1 MPGENP
7 PNAGQAVSGGHNDSV
22 TSGPAIRGGRLPWR
36 AGARIGALLAVS
48 ALCSPLLGL
57 AAHAEAGAAQTAGLS
72 VSTVEVMQ
80 LAMFAGVMGA
90 ALVSA
95 IFLIRERART
105 SAQNAE
111 LRTRIADVNAALQRS
126 EALLNLRD
134 QRVVVWASENK
145 KPELIGTLP
154 LESGAPEDR
163 AAFLAFGRWL
173 MPRSAAALEH
183 AVAALREKAKAFDLV
198 IETQAGVPLE
208 VQGRKSAAHVLVRFV
223 SLSETLRSQ
232 ARLKIENQRLSAD
245 YDTML
250 GLLDALKMPAWLR
263 AADGRLKWVNRA
275 YAEAVEVQNAEA
287 AVREAKEFLG
297 GQAREQIAELHKS
310 RPVFEQTLSTV
321 VEGDR
326 RMFAVTDFAGTDGS
340 AGLAS
345 DTSATETIRGEYE
358 RTVRSHADTLDQL
371 NTAVAIFD
379 TDEKL
384 RFFNQAFQKLWSLDS
399 GFLHSAPDNAL
410 LLDRLRSEGKI
421 AEQPEWRR
429 WKEGLLSAY
438 RAVESQEHWWHL
450 PDGKTIRVVANPQPK
465 GGVTWVF
472 ENLTEKMDL
481 ESRYQTAVRVQGE
494 TLDNLAEGVAVFG
507 PDGRLRLSNPAFVA
521 LWGLDPDVVK
531 PNVHVSAIRDL
542 CDQRAADS
550 PWGGFVAAITGFDDE
565 RRDRHGQSELK
576 NGTVLSYA
584 VIHLPNGQVMMTFV
598 DVTDSVN
605 VERALKDKNEA
616 LEKSDQLKNEFVQH
630 VSYELRSPLTNIIGF
645 TELLSLP
652 ATGPLTPKQREYVE
666 HVGSSSSVLLTI
678 VNDILDLATVDAGT
692 MQLDISE
699 VSVDRTIAAAAE
711 LVADRLEE
719 HSIKLEVDAASAPK
733 SFHGD
738 ETRIRQIL
746 YNLLSNAANY
756 APEASTVT
764 LACRRLAEGVEF
776 SVHDDGPGMPPDVLD
791 SVFRRF
797 EPRANGGRRRGAG
810 LGLSIVKSFV
820 ELHGGNVRIETGK
833 DRGTTVICTFP
844 DVPSGIRAAAE

>member
-1 MPGENP
+1 MPGQHP
-7 PNAGQAVSGGHNDSV
+7 HRAGRAVSGGHDDSGIAG
-22 TSGPAIRGGRLPWR
+22 SALEGGGLSWR
-36 AGARIGALLAVS
+36 ARASTFLATS
-48 ALCSPLLGL
+48 ALAGPLAG
-57 AAHAEAGAAQTAGLS
+57 AVAHAETAAASVAGLS
-72 VSTVEVMQ
+72 LSAIEVMQ
-80 LAMFAGVMGA
+80 LAVFVGVTGA
-90 ALVSA
+90 ALISA
-95 IFLIRERART
+95 IVLIRERART
-105 SAQNAE
+105 SAENVE
-111 LRTRIADVNAALQRS
+111 LRSRLADINAALRRS

-134 QRVVVWASENK
+134 QRVVVWAAENK

-154 LESGAPEDR
+154 VESGAPEDR

-183 AVAALREKAKAFDLV
+183 AVAGLREKAKPFDLV
-198 IETQAGVPLE
+198 IESQAGAPLE
-208 VQGRKSAAHVLVRFV
+208 VHGRKSAAHVLVRFV
-223 SLSETLRSQ
+223 SLSETQRSQ
-232 ARLKIENQRLSAD
+232 ARLKIENQRLAAD
-245 YDTML
+245 HDTMI
-250 GLLDALKMPAWLR
+250 GLLDALNMPAWLR
-263 AADGRLKWVNRA
+263 GEDGGLKWVNRA
-275 YAEAVEVQNAEA
+275 YADAVEAENAEA
-287 AVREAKEFLG
+287 AVREKKEFLG
-297 GQAREQIAELHKS
+297 GQARDAIAAQHKTH
-310 RPVFEQTLSTV
+310 PVFEQSLSTV
-321 VEGDR
+321 IEGDR
-326 RMFAVTDFAGTDGS
+326 RVFAVTDFAGSDGS
-340 AGLAS
+340 AGLAC
-345 DTSATETIRGEYE
+345 DTSAIETVRGEYE

-384 RFFNQAFQKLWSLDS
+384 RFFNQAFQKLWGLDA

-429 WKEGLLSAY
+429 WKEGLLGAY

-507 PDGRLRLSNPAFVA
+507 PDGRLRLSNPAFA
-521 LWGLDPDVVK
+521 TLWGLSGEAAK
-531 PNVHVSAIRDL
+531 PSVHVSTIRDL
-542 CDQRAADS
+542 CGRQAADS
-550 PWGGFVAAITGFDDE
+550 PWPSFVAAITGFDDE
-565 RRDRHGQSELK
+565 RRDRHGQTELN
-576 NGTVLSYA
+576 NGNVLSYA
-584 VIHLPNGQVMMTFV
+584 MIPLPNGQVMMTFV
-598 DVTDSVN
+598 DVTDSVH

-616 LEKSDQLKNEFVQH
+616 LQKSDQLKNEFVQH

-645 TELLSLP
+645 TELLSQP
-652 ATGPLTPKQREYVE
+652 TTGPLTQKQREYVE
-666 HVGSSSSVLLTI
+666 HVSSSSSVLLTI
-678 VNDILDLATVDAGT
+678 VNDILDLATVDAGI

-699 VSVDRTIAAAAE
+699 VQVDRTIAAAAE

-719 HSIKLEVDAASAPK
+719 HSISLQVDAIAAPK
-733 SFHGD
+733 TFHGD
-738 ETRIRQIL
+738 EVRVRQIL

-756 APEASTVT
+756 APEASIIRLTCRH
-764 LACRRLAEGVEF
+764 LADGVEF

-820 ELHGGNVRIETGK
+820 ELHGGSVRIETGK
-833 DRGTTVICTFP
+833 DKGTTVICTFP
-844 DVPSGIRAAAE
+844 DMPGIRAAAE

>member
-1 MPGENP
+1 MPGQHP
-7 PNAGQAVSGGHNDSV
+7 HRAGRAVSGGHDDSGI
-22 TSGPAIRGGRLPWR
+22 TSSALQSGSLSWR
-36 AGARIGALLAVS
+36 ARASIFLATS
-48 ALCSPLLGL
+48 ALAGPLAGA
-57 AAHAEAGAAQTAGLS
+57 AAHAETAAAAVAGFS

-80 LAMFAGVMGA
+80 LAVFVGVTGA
-90 ALVSA
+90 ALLSA
-95 IFLIRERART
+95 IVLIRERART
-105 SAQNAE
+105 STENIE
-111 LRTRIADVNAALQRS
+111 LRSRLADINAALRRS

-134 QRVVVWASENK
+134 QRVVVWAAENK

-154 LESGAPEDR
+154 VESGAPEDR

-183 AVAALREKAKAFDLV
+183 AVAGLREKAKPFDLV
-198 IETQAGVPLE
+198 IESQAGAPLE
-208 VQGRKSAAHVLVRFV
+208 VHGRKSAAHVLVRFV
-223 SLSETLRSQ
+223 SLSETQRSQ
-232 ARLKIENQRLSAD
+232 ARLKIENQRLAAD
-245 YDTML
+245 HDTMI
-250 GLLDALKMPAWLR
+250 GLLDALNMPAWLR
-263 AADGRLKWVNRA
+263 SEDGRLKWVNRA
-275 YAEAVEVQNAEA
+275 YADGVEAENAEA

-297 GQAREQIAELHKS
+297 GQARDAIAAQHKTH
-310 RPVFEQTLSTV
+310 PVFEQSLSTV
-321 VEGDR
+321 IGGDR
-326 RMFAVTDFAGTDGS
+326 RVFAVTDFAGSDGS
-340 AGLAS
+340 AGLAC
-345 DTSATETIRGEYE
+345 DTSAIEAVRGEYE

-384 RFFNQAFQKLWSLDS
+384 RFFNQAFQKLWGLDA

-410 LLDRLRSEGKI
+410 LLDRLRSDGKI

-429 WKEGLLSAY
+429 WKEGLLGAY

-507 PDGRLRLSNPAFVA
+507 PDGRLRLSNPAFA
-521 LWGLDPDVVK
+521 TLWGLSGEAAK
-531 PNVHVSAIRDL
+531 PNVHVSTIRDL
-542 CDQRAADS
+542 CDRQAVDS
-550 PWGGFVAAITGFDDE
+550 PWPGFVAAITGFDDE
-565 RRDRHGQSELK
+565 RRDRHGQTELN
-576 NGTVLSYA
+576 NGNVLSYA
-584 VIHLPNGQVMMTFV
+584 IIPLPNGQVMMTFV

-616 LEKSDQLKNEFVQH
+616 LQKSDQLKNEFVQH

-645 TELLSLP
+645 TELLSQP
-652 ATGPLTPKQREYVE
+652 TTGPLTQKQREYVE
-666 HVGSSSSVLLTI
+666 HVSSSSSVLLTI
-678 VNDILDLATVDAGT
+678 VNDILDLATVDAGI

-699 VSVDRTIAAAAE
+699 VHVDRTIAAAAE

-719 HSIKLEVDAASAPK
+719 HSIRLEVDAAAAPK
-733 SFHGD
+733 TFHGD
-738 ETRIRQIL
+738 EIRVRQIL

-756 APEASTVT
+756 APEASTIRLT
-764 LACRRLAEGVEF
+764 CRHLADGVEF
-776 SVHDDGPGMPPDVLD
+776 SVHDDGPGMPPDLLD

-820 ELHGGNVRIETGK
+820 ELHGGSVRIETGK
-833 DRGTTVICTFP
+833 DKGTTVICTFP
-844 DVPSGIRAAAE
+844 DMPGIRAAAE

>member
-1 MPGENP
+1 MPGQHP
-7 PNAGQAVSGGHNDSV
+7 HIAGRAVSGGHDDSGIAG
-22 TSGPAIRGGRLPWR
+22 SALEGGSLSWR
-36 AGARIGALLAVS
+36 ARASTFLATS
-48 ALCSPLLGL
+48 ALAGPLAGA
-57 AAHAEAGAAQTAGLS
+57 AAHAETAVASVAGLS
-72 VSTVEVMQ
+72 VSAIDVMQ
-80 LAMFAGVMGA
+80 LAVFVGVTGA
-90 ALVSA
+90 ALISA
-95 IFLIRERART
+95 IVLIRERART
-105 SAQNAE
+105 SAENVE
-111 LRTRIADVNAALQRS
+111 LRSRLADINAALRRS

-134 QRVVVWASENK
+134 QRVVVWAAENK

-154 LESGAPEDR
+154 VESGAPEDR

-183 AVAALREKAKAFDLV
+183 AVAGLREKAKPFDLV
-198 IETQAGVPLE
+198 IESQAGAPLE
-208 VQGRKSAAHVLVRFV
+208 VHGRKSAAHVLVRFV
-223 SLSETLRSQ
+223 SLSETQRSQ
-232 ARLKIENQRLSAD
+232 ARLKIENQRLAAD
-245 YDTML
+245 HDTMI
-250 GLLDALKMPAWLR
+250 GLLDALNMPAWLR
-263 AADGRLKWVNRA
+263 GEDGGLRWVNRA
-275 YAEAVEVQNAEA
+275 YADAVEAENAEA
-287 AVREAKEFLG
+287 AVREKKEFLG
-297 GQAREQIAELHKS
+297 GQARDAIAAQH
-310 RPVFEQTLSTV
+310 RTHPVFEQSLSTV
-321 VEGDR
+321 IEGDR
-326 RMFAVTDFAGTDGS
+326 RVFAVTDFAGSDGS
-340 AGLAS
+340 AGLAC
-345 DTSATETIRGEYE
+345 DTSAIEAVRGEYE

-384 RFFNQAFQKLWSLDS
+384 RFFNQAFQKLWGLDA

-429 WKEGLLSAY
+429 WKEGLLGAY

-507 PDGRLRLSNPAFVA
+507 PDGRLRLSNPAFA
-521 LWGLDPDVVK
+521 TLWGLSGEAAK
-531 PNVHVSAIRDL
+531 PSVHVSTIRDL
-542 CDQRAADS
+542 CDRQAADS
-550 PWGGFVAAITGFDDE
+550 PWPGFVAAVTGFDDE
-565 RRDRHGQSELK
+565 RRDRHGQTELN
-576 NGTVLSYA
+576 NGNVLSYA
-584 VIHLPNGQVMMTFV
+584 MIPLPNGQVMMTFV
-598 DVTDSVN
+598 DVTDSVH

-616 LEKSDQLKNEFVQH
+616 LQKSDQLKNEFVQH

-645 TELLSLP
+645 TELLSQP
-652 ATGPLTPKQREYVE
+652 TTGPLTQKQREYVE
-666 HVGSSSSVLLTI
+666 HVSSSSAVLLTI
-678 VNDILDLATVDAGT
+678 VNDILDLATVDAGI

-699 VSVDRTIAAAAE
+699 VQVDRTIAAAAE

-719 HSIKLEVDAASAPK
+719 HSIRLEVEAASAPK
-733 SFHGD
+733 TFHGD
-738 ETRIRQIL
+738 EVRVRQIL

-756 APEASTVT
+756 APEASTIRLT
-764 LACRRLAEGVEF
+764 CRHLADGVEF

-820 ELHGGNVRIETGK
+820 ELHGGSVRIETGK
-833 DRGTTVICTFP
+833 DKGTTVICTFP
-844 DVPSGIRAAAE
+844 DMPGIRAAAE

>member
-7 PNAGQAVSGGHNDSV
+7 PRAGQAVSGGHEDSI
-22 TSGPAIRGGRLPWR
+22 TTGSAPTGGGFPWR
-36 AGARIGALLAVS
+36 ARARIGALLATS
-48 ALCSPLLGL
+48 TL
-57 AAHAEAGAAQTAGLS
+57 AAPMLAFTAHAETGIARQAGQS

-80 LAMFAGVMGA
+80 LAMFVGVMGA

-105 SAQNAE
+105 STQNVE
-111 LRTRIADVNAALQRS
+111 LRARIADINAALQRS

-134 QRVVVWASENK
+134 QRVVVWTSENK
-145 KPELIGTLP
+145 KAELIGSLP
-154 LESGAPEDR
+154 LESGAPDER
-163 AAFLAFGRWL
+163 SAFLAFGRWL
-173 MPRSAAALEH
+173 MPRSAAALEN
-183 AVAALREKAKAFDLV
+183 AIAALRDGSKAFDLV
-198 IETQAGVPLE
+198 IETQAGMPLE
-208 VQGRKSAAHVLVRFV
+208 VHGRKSAAHVLVRFI

-245 YDTML
+245 YDTIV
-250 GLLDALKMPAWLR
+250 GLLDALKMPTWLR
-263 AADGRLKWVNRA
+263 GTDGRLKWVNRA
-275 YAEAVEVQNAEA
+275 YAEAVEAEGPVA
-287 AVREAKEFLG
+287 AVREAKEFFG
-297 GQAREQIAELHKS
+297 GQAREQIAEQHKS

-321 VEGDR
+321 IEGDR
-326 RMFAVTDFAGTDGS
+326 RMFAVTDFAGADGS
-340 AGLAS
+340 AGLAC
-345 DTSATETIRGEYE
+345 DISAIETIRAEYE

-384 RFFNQAFQKLWSLDS
+384 RFFNQAFQKLWDLDS
-399 GFLHSAPDNAL
+399 GFLHSAPSNAL

-429 WKEGLLSAY
+429 WKENLLGAY

-472 ENLTEKMDL
+472 ENLTEKIDL
-481 ESRYQTAVRVQGE
+481 ESRYRTAVRVQGE

-507 PDGRLRLSNPAFVA
+507 PDGRLRLSNPAFVT
-521 LWGLDPDVVK
+521 LWGLEADAIK

-542 CDQRAADS
+542 CDRRAPDS

-565 RRDRHGQSELK
+565 RRDRRGQTELV

-598 DVTDSVN
+598 DVTDTVN
-605 VERALKDKNEA
+605 VERALKDRNEA

-652 ATGPLTPKQREYVE
+652 STGPLTPKQREYVE

-678 VNDILDLATVDAGT
+678 VNDILDLATVDAGI

-699 VSVDRTIAAAAE
+699 MSIDRTIAAAAE

-719 HSIKLEVDAASAPK
+719 HQIKLKVDAASAPK

-738 ETRIRQIL
+738 ETRVRQIL

-756 APEASTVT
+756 APEASTIT
-764 LACRRLAEGVEF
+764 LTCRRMAEGVEF
-776 SVHDDGPGMPPDVLD
+776 SVHDDGPGMPPDVLE

-820 ELHGGNVRIETGK
+820 ELHGGTVRIETGM

-844 DVPSGIRAAAE
+844 DTPSGIREAAE